1 MPPESITRARHLRKQ
16 STDAEETLWR
26 HLRNRQLAGYKF
38 RRQAPL
44 GKYIVDF
51 LCYEQKLVIE
61 IDGGQHQ
68 LRSKSDSERTN
79 WLEAQGFRVVRFW
92 NNQVLAETEAVLEAI
107 LRELQREDS
116 PSPPYQVRGR
126 L

>member
-1 MPPESITRARHLRKQ
+1 MRARNVTTASVSRARQLRKQ
-16 STDAEETLWR
+16 STDAEKILWR
-26 HLRNRQLAGYKF
+26 HIRSRQLAGYKF
-38 RRQAPL
+38 RRQAPI
-44 GKYIVDF
+44 GKYIDDF

-68 LRSKSDSERTN
+68 IRSKSDSERTN

-107 LRELQREDS
+107 LREMQGEDS
-116 PSPPYQVRGR
+116 PSP
-126 L
+126 

>member
-1 MPPESITRARHLRKQ
+1 MRARNVTTASVSRARRLRKQ
-16 STDAEETLWR
+16 STEAEKTLWR

-44 GKYIVDF
+44 GKYVVDF

-68 LRSKSDSERTN
+68 CRSKSDSERTN
-79 WLEAQGFRVVRFW
+79 WLEGQGFRVVRFW

-116 PSPPYQVRGR
+116 PSP
-126 L
+126 

>member
-1 MPPESITRARHLRKQ
+1 MASISVSRARQLRKQ
-16 STDAEETLWR
+16 STDAEKILWR
-26 HLRNRQLAGYKF
+26 HIRSRQLAGYKF
-38 RRQAPL
+38 RRQAPI

-79 WLEAQGFRVVRFW
+79 
-92 NNQVLAETEAVLEAI
+92 
-107 LRELQREDS
+107 
-116 PSPPYQVRGR
+116 
-126 L
+126 

>member
-1 MPPESITRARHLRKQ
+1 MRARNVTTASVSRARQLRKQ
-16 STDAEETLWR
+16 STDAEKILWR
-26 HLRNRQLAGYKF
+26 HIRSRQLAGYKF
-38 RRQAPL
+38 RRQAPI

-107 LRELQREDS
+107 LLEMQGEDS
-116 PSPPYQVRGR
+116 PSP
-126 L
+126 

>member
-1 MPPESITRARHLRKQ
+1 MASISVSRARHLRKQ
-16 STDAEETLWR
+16 STDAEKILWR
-26 HLRNRQLAGYKF
+26 HIRSRQLAGYKF
-38 RRQAPL
+38 RRQAPI

-107 LRELQREDS
+107 LREMQGEDS
-116 PSPPYQVRGR
+116 PSP
-126 L
+126 

>member
-1 MPPESITRARHLRKQ
+1 MYAAASWPAISFADKLHLANT
-16 STDAEETLWR
+16 SLTSCAMNE
-26 HLRNRQLAGYKF
+26 
-38 RRQAPL
+38 
-44 GKYIVDF
+44 
-51 LCYEQKLVIE
+51 KLVIE

-79 WLEAQGFRVVRFW
+79 WLEAQGFRVIRFW

-107 LRELQREDS
+107 LREMQGEDS
-116 PSPPYQVRGR
+116 PSPPHRVRGR

>member
-1 MPPESITRARHLRKQ
+1 MRARNVTAASVSRARQLRKQ
-16 STDAEETLWR
+16 STDAEKILWCHIR
-26 HLRNRQLAGYKF
+26 SRQLAGYKF
-38 RRQAPL
+38 RRQAPI

-92 NNQVLAETEAVLEAI
+92 NNQVLAETEAVLDAI
-107 LRELQREDS
+107 LRQLQGEES
-116 PSPPYQVRGR
+116 PSP
-126 L
+126 